1 MLPNIYH
8 GDYRLL
14 ALAPLILMA
23 VAIFFIP
30 SIEMGVDF
38 QGGTLVTLSVDG
50 QIDAELLQT
59 QLRDEGLNAEVKAFD
74 TAVGNM
80 IEIEVPQSEDII
92 KAEELKD
99 LFNELLPKVS
109 QLEVAAYQNSS
120 YEQEYRTNKAELD
133 GIADELFELAEV
145 KRSEMNISTSNDLQ
159 KRFDDSYTKIYQLYQ
174 QSISGPIDKYVKYN
188 SISVQTVSP
197 TLTAH
202 FIDKVIGVIIFS
214 AILSVILVFLFFRSL
229 IPSLAVLTG
238 AFCDIIIALGA
249 MGLIGIPLTLPSF
262 AALLML
268 VGFSLDTDIL
278 LTTRMLKRKG
288 DPKENAYDAMKTGLT
303 MSVTGIIA
311 FSALFILSIMTHIP
325 TYYEISAVALAGLVG
340 DMFAT
345 WGINAVI
352 ILYYVEKRGGK

>member
-311 FSALFILSIMTHIP
+311 FSALFIQ
-325 TYYEISAVALAGLVG
+325 
-340 DMFAT
+340 
-345 WGINAVI
+345 
-352 ILYYVEKRGGK
+352 